1 MKSAEDNFGMNS
13 IEFSVEGTM
22 MGGNADKYSELYR
35 EMAAL
40 IGDAAVHKLW
50 RAYGGLTVSFPSKL
64 YSKVYV
70 RQYIAENM
78 NQMKPAEIAKE
89 LKLSDRRVRQI
100 IREIR
105 ETH

>member
-1 MKSAEDNFGMNS
+1 MNS
-13 IEFSVEGTM
+13 IEFSIEESV
-22 MGGNADKYSELYR
+22 MGGNTDKYSELYR

-50 RAYGGLTVSFPSKL
+50 KAYGGLTVSFPAKL
-64 YSKVYV
+64 YSKIYI
-70 RQYIAENM
+70 RQYITENM
-78 NQMKPAEIAKE
+78 DRMKPVDIAKE

-105 ETH
+105 ETREGNN